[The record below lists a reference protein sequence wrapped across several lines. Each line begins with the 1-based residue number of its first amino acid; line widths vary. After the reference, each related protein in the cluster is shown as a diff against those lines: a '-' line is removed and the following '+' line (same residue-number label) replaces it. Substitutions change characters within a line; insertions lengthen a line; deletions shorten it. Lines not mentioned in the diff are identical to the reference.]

1 MLLRKVLFAVLLA
14 GLLAAATGPGDVL
27 FSPLGQVYQM
37 IRTYYYRSDQVPDT
51 QLLHGAIR
59 GMIDSLGDPYS
70 TFFTPEEYQG
80 WQDSLSG
87 EYSGV
92 GIEITLR
99 NGRVTVVTPFPG
111 TPAYAGGIRPGDWIM
126 AVDGDSTEG
135 WTLEKTSS
143 RIRGEAGT
151 TVVLTIQHEDGTIRD
166 VPLVRQKIVIESV
179 RWEYRAEEKVGYI
192 RILRF
197 DFDTPGLLGKA
208 LFSFPLQELAGI
220 VLDLRN
226 NPGGV
231 LSSSVEAASYF
242 IDRGVVVR
250 TRGPSFGE
258 RTYSS
263 RGNSVPNV
271 PLAVLVNK
279 GTASAAEIMAGA
291 IQDYGAGVLVGT
303 PTFGKGLVQ
312 EIVMRLPDGGAIKL
326 TTGEYFT
333 PNNRSVQD
341 VGLTPDLLVERKETD
356 DGDPQLAAAL
366 EWIASR
372 AGVLTGTGR

>member
-1 MLLRKVLFAVLLA
+1 MLQRIFLA
-14 GLLAAATGPGDVL
+14 LALVGVLAAGAAPGDVL
-27 FSPLGQVYQM
+27 FAPLGQVYQA
-37 IRTYYYRSDQVPDT
+37 IRSYYYRADQVPDSE
-51 QLLHGAIR
+51 LLHGAIR
-59 GMIDSLGDPYS
+59 GVIDALGDPYS

-111 TPAYAGGIRPGDWIM
+111 TPAYAGGIRPGDWIV

-151 TVVLTIQHEDGTIRD
+151 TVVLTIQREDGTIRD
-166 VPLVRQKIVIESV
+166 IPLVRQKIVIESV
-179 RWEYRAEEKVGYI
+179 RAEYRAEEKVGYI

-208 LFSFPLQELAGI
+208 LFSFPLQELVGI
-220 VLDLRN
+220 VVDLRN

-263 RGNSVPNV
+263 RGNSVPNL

-279 GTASAAEIMAGA
+279 GTASASEIMAGA
-291 IQDYGAGVLVGT
+291 IQDHGVGVLIGT

-333 PNNRSVQD
+333 PNGRSVQD
-341 VGLTPDLLVERKETD
+341 VGLTPDLLVERTEGD
-356 DGDPQLAAAL
+356 EGDPELAAAL
-366 EWIASR
+366 EWIASQ
-372 AGVLTGTGR
+372 AGALTGAGR

>member
-1 MLLRKVLFAVLLA
+1 MLRRLVVALLLV
-14 GLLAAATGPGDVL
+14 GMLAAGAGPGDVL
-27 FSPLGQVYQM
+27 FAPLGQVYQI
-37 IRTYYYRSDQVPDT
+37 IRSYYYRADQVPDSA
-51 QLLHGAIR
+51 LLQGAIQ
-59 GMIDSLGDPYS
+59 GVVDSLGDPYS

-126 AVDGDSTEG
+126 AVDGDSTDG

-143 RIRGEAGT
+143 RIRGDAGT
-151 TVVLTIQHEDGTIRD
+151 TVVLTVQHEDGTVED
-166 VPLVRQKIVIESV
+166 VPLVRQRIQIDAV
-179 RWEYRAEEKVGYI
+179 RSEYRAADSVGYV
-192 RILRF
+192 RVLRF

-208 LFSFPLQELAGI
+208 LFSFPLQDLAGLVI
-220 VLDLRN
+220 DLRN
-226 NPGGV
+226 NPGGL
-231 LSSSVEAASYF
+231 LSAAVEAASYF
-242 IDRGVVVR
+242 VDRGVIVR

-263 RGNSVPNV
+263 RGNSLPNLPV
-271 PLAVLVNK
+271 AVLVNK

-291 IQDYGAGVLVGT
+291 IQDYAVGVLVGSQ
-303 PTFGKGLVQ
+303 TFGKGLVQ
-312 EIVMRLPDGGAIKL
+312 EIVMRLPDGGALKL

-333 PNNRSVQD
+333 PNGRSVQD
-341 VGLTPDLLVERKETD
+341 VGLTPDIAVERGDQEQD
-356 DGDPQLAAAL
+356 DPQLEAAL
-366 EWIASR
+366 EWIRTR
-372 AGVLTGTGR
+372 AGAPVGAAR

>member
-1 MLLRKVLFAVLLA
+1 MVRKLCVALLLVGVLAIGA
-14 GLLAAATGPGDVL
+14 GPGDVL
-27 FSPLGQVYQM
+27 FSPLGQIYQT
-37 IRTYYYRSDQVPDT
+37 IRDYYYRSDAISDT
-51 QLLHGAIR
+51 TLLHGAIK
-59 GMIDSLGDPYS
+59 GLVDSLGDPYS
-70 TFFTPEEYQG
+70 TFFPPEEYKS
-80 WQDSLSG
+80 WQESLSG

-126 AVDGDSTEG
+126 AVDGESTEG

-143 RIRGEAGT
+143 RIRGPAGT
-151 TVVLTIQHEDGTIRD
+151 TVVLTVQHEDGTIRD
-166 VPLVRQKIVIESV
+166 IPLVRQRIVIESV
-179 RWEYRAEEKVGYI
+179 RAEYRAEEKVGYI

-208 LFSFPLQELAGI
+208 LFSFPLQQLAGL
-220 VLDLRN
+220 VVDLRN
-226 NPGGV
+226 NPGGI
-231 LSSSVEAASYF
+231 LSSSVEVASYF

-258 RTYSS
+258 RTFSS
-263 RGNSVPNV
+263 RGNTVPNL

-279 GTASAAEIMAGA
+279 GTASAAEILAGA
-291 IQDYGAGVLVGT
+291 IQDYGVGVLVGT
-303 PTFGKGLVQ
+303 KTFGKGLVQ

-333 PNNRSVQD
+333 PKGRAVHD
-341 VGLTPDLLVERKETD
+341 IGLTPEIAVERRED
-356 DGDPQLAAAL
+356 DKADPQLQAAL
-366 EWIASR
+366 DWIRSQAKVP
-372 AGVLTGTGR
+372 AGSGR

>member
-1 MLLRKVLFAVLLA
+1 MMRKVSLILLLVGVLA
-14 GLLAAATGPGDVL
+14 IGAGPGDVL
-27 FSPLGQVYQM
+27 FSPLGQIYEI
-37 IRTYYYRSDQVPDT
+37 IRSYYYRADEVPDSA
-51 QLLHGAIR
+51 LLHGAIQ
-59 GMIDSLGDPYS
+59 GVIDSLGDPYS
-70 TFFTPEEYQG
+70 TFFTPQEYQG

-111 TPAYAGGIRPGDWIM
+111 TPAYAGGIRPGDRIM

-143 RIRGEAGT
+143 RIRGEPGT
-151 TVVLTIQHEDGTIRD
+151 TVVLTVEHEDGTTEDI
-166 VPLVRQKIVIESV
+166 PLVRQRIQIDAV
-179 RWEYRAEEKVGYI
+179 RSEYRADENVGYI

-197 DFDTPGLLGKA
+197 DFDTPGLLGRA
-208 LFSFPLQELAGI
+208 LFSFPLQDLAGI
-220 VLDLRN
+220 VIDLRN
-226 NPGGV
+226 NPGGL
-231 LSSSVEAASYF
+231 LSAAVEAASYF
-242 IDRGVVVR
+242 VDRGVIVR

-263 RGNSVPNV
+263 RGNSVPNLPV
-271 PLAVLVNK
+271 AVLVNR

-291 IQDYGAGVLVGT
+291 IQDYEMGALVGT
-303 PTFGKGLVQ
+303 QTFGKGLVQ

-333 PNNRSVQD
+333 PTGRSVQD
-341 VGLTPDLLVERKETD
+341 AGLTPDIIVERADGEQ
-356 DGDPQLAAAL
+356 GDPQLDAAL
-366 EWIASR
+366 QWIESR
-372 AGVLTGTGR
+372 AGVLMGAGR

>member
-1 MLLRKVLFAVLLA
+1 MLYRVFLALALA
-14 GLLAAATGPGDVL
+14 GVLAVGAAPGDVL
-27 FSPLGQVYQM
+27 FSPLGQVYQI
-37 IRTYYYRSDQVPDT
+37 IRHYYYRADEVPDSA
-51 QLLHGAIR
+51 LLHGAIR
-59 GMIDSLGDPYS
+59 GVVDALGDPYS

-80 WQDSLSG
+80 WQESLSG

-135 WTLEKTSS
+135 WTLEKVSS
-143 RIRGEAGT
+143 RIRGEPGT

-166 VPLVRQKIVIESV
+166 VALVRQKIVIESV
-179 RWEYRAEEKVGYI
+179 RSEYRPDEKVGYI

-208 LFSFPLQELAGI
+208 LFSFPLEELAGI

-250 TRGPSFGE
+250 TQGPSFGE

-263 RGNSVPNV
+263 RGNSVRNL
-271 PLAVLVNK
+271 PLAVLINK
-279 GTASAAEIMAGA
+279 GTASASEILAGA
-291 IQDYGAGVLVGT
+291 IQDYGVGVLVGT

-312 EIVMRLPDGGAIKL
+312 EIVMQLPDGGAIKL

-333 PNNRSVQD
+333 PAGRSVHD
-341 VGLTPDLLVERKETD
+341 VGLTPDLLVERTED
-356 DGDPQLAAAL
+356 ESGDPELEAAL
-366 EWIASR
+366 SWIQEQ
-372 AGVLTGTGR
+372 AGVPMGGGR

>member
-1 MLLRKVLFAVLLA
+1 MVRRVSLILLLVGVLAVGA
-14 GLLAAATGPGDVL
+14 GPGDVL
-27 FSPLGQVYQM
+27 FAPLGQIYQV
-37 IRTYYYRSDQVPDT
+37 IRSHYYRASEVSDSV
-51 QLLHGAIR
+51 LLHGAIQ
-59 GMIDSLGDPYS
+59 GVIDSLDDPYS
-70 TFFTPEEYQG
+70 TYFTPEEYQG

-135 WTLEKTSS
+135 WTLERTSS
-143 RIRGEAGT
+143 RIRGEMGT
-151 TVVLTIQHEDGTIRD
+151 TVVLTVEHEDGTIED
-166 VPLVRQKIVIESV
+166 IALVRQRIQIEAVQS
-179 RWEYRAEEKVGYI
+179 EYRAEENIGYI
-192 RILRF
+192 RIMRF

-208 LFSFPLQELAGI
+208 LFSFPLQDLAGLVI
-220 VLDLRN
+220 DLRN

-231 LSSSVEAASYF
+231 LSAAVEAASYF
-242 IDRGVVVR
+242 VDRGVIVR

-263 RGNSVPNV
+263 RGNSVPNLPV
-271 PLAVLVNK
+271 AILVNK

-291 IQDYGAGVLVGT
+291 IQDYGMGVLIGT
-303 PTFGKGLVQ
+303 QTFGKGLVQ

-333 PNNRSVQD
+333 PTGRSVQD
-341 VGLTPDLLVERKETD
+341 VGLPPDIVVERAEGEQSD
-356 DGDPQLAAAL
+356 SQLNAAV
-366 EWIASR
+366 EWIESR
-372 AGVLTGTGR
+372 AGVLMGAGE

>member
-1 MLLRKVLFAVLLA
+1 MMRRVFLALALVGVLAAGAAPGDILFA
-14 GLLAAATGPGDVL
+14 
-27 FSPLGQVYQM
+27 PLGQVYQL
-37 IRTYYYRSDQVPDT
+37 IRTYYYRADEVTDSA
-51 QLLHGAIR
+51 LLHGAIR
-59 GMIDSLGDPYS
+59 GVIDALGDPYS
-70 TFFTPEEYQG
+70 TFFAPDEYQK
-80 WQDSLSG
+80 WEDSLSG

-111 TPAYAGGIRPGDWIM
+111 TPAYAAGIRPGDWIM
-126 AVDGDSTEG
+126 AVDGESTEG
-135 WTLEKTSS
+135 WTLEKVSS
-143 RIRGEAGT
+143 RIRGTAGT
-151 TVVLTIQHEDGTIRD
+151 TVVLTIQHEDGTVRD
-166 VPLVRQKIVIESV
+166 VVLVRQRIVIESV
-179 RWEYRAEEKVGYI
+179 RSEYRPNEKVGYV

-197 DFDTPGLLGKA
+197 DFDTPSLLGKA
-208 LFSFPLQELAGI
+208 LFSFPLQELTGI

-258 RTYSS
+258 RTYNS
-263 RGNSVPNV
+263 RGNSFPNL

-279 GTASAAEIMAGA
+279 GTASASEIIAGA
-291 IQDYGAGVLVGT
+291 IQDYGVGVLIGT
-303 PTFGKGLVQ
+303 QTFGKGLVQ

-333 PNNRSVQD
+333 PKGRGVHD
-341 VGLTPDLLVERKETD
+341 VGLTPDIFVERTED
-356 DGDPQLAAAL
+356 ESGDPQLEAAL
-366 EWIASR
+366 AWIHKQAAVSV
-372 AGVLTGTGR
+372 GGGQ

>member
-1 MLLRKVLFAVLLA
+1 MTRRTLFALLLIGVLA
-14 GLLAAATGPGDVL
+14 VGAGPGDLL

-37 IRTYYYRSDQVPDT
+37 IRTYYYRSDQVTDT

-59 GMIDSLGDPYS
+59 GVIDSLGDPYS
-70 TFFTPEEYQG
+70 TFFTPEEYKS
-80 WQDSLSG
+80 WEDSLSG

-126 AVDGDSTEG
+126 AVDGESTEG
-135 WTLEKTSS
+135 WTLEKASS
-143 RIRGEAGT
+143 KIRGPAGT
-151 TVVLTIQHEDGTIRD
+151 TVVLTVMHEDGTVRD
-166 VPLVRQKIVIESV
+166 VPLVRQRIVIESV
-179 RWEYRAEEKVGYI
+179 RSEYRADEKVGYI

-208 LFSFPLQELAGI
+208 LFSFPLQELSGI

-242 IDRGVVVR
+242 IDRGVIVR

-263 RGNSVPNV
+263 RGNNVPNL

-291 IQDYGAGVLVGT
+291 IQDYGVGVLVGT
-303 PTFGKGLVQ
+303 STFGKGLVQ

-333 PNNRSVQD
+333 PKSRAVQD
-341 VGLTPDLLVERKETD
+341 VGLTPDLLVERKDTD
-356 DGDPQLAAAL
+356 EGDPQLEAAL
-366 EWIASR
+366 EWIR
-372 AGVLTGTGR
+372 AQARVPTGR

>member
-1 MLLRKVLFAVLLA
+1 MVRRVSLILLLVGVLAVGA
-14 GLLAAATGPGDVL
+14 GPGDVL
-27 FSPLGQVYQM
+27 FAPLGQIYQV
-37 IRTYYYRSDQVPDT
+37 IRSHYYRASEVSDSV
-51 QLLHGAIR
+51 LLHGAIQ
-59 GMIDSLGDPYS
+59 GVIDSLDDPYS
-70 TFFTPEEYQG
+70 TYFTPEEYQG

-135 WTLEKTSS
+135 WTLERTSS
-143 RIRGEAGT
+143 RIRGEMGT
-151 TVVLTIQHEDGTIRD
+151 TVVLTVEHEDGTIED
-166 VPLVRQKIVIESV
+166 IALVRQRIQIEAVQS
-179 RWEYRAEEKVGYI
+179 EYRAEENIGYI
-192 RILRF
+192 RIMRF

-208 LFSFPLQELAGI
+208 LFSFPLQDLAGLVI
-220 VLDLRN
+220 DLRN

-231 LSSSVEAASYF
+231 LSAAVEAASYF
-242 IDRGVVVR
+242 VDRGVIVR

-263 RGNSVPNV
+263 RGNSVPNLPV
-271 PLAVLVNK
+271 AILVNK

-291 IQDYGAGVLVGT
+291 IQDYGMGVLIGT
-303 PTFGKGLVQ
+303 QTFGKGLVQ

-333 PNNRSVQD
+333 PTGRSVQD
-341 VGLTPDLLVERKETD
+341 VGLPPDIVVERVEGEQSD
-356 DGDPQLAAAL
+356 SQLNAAV
-366 EWIASR
+366 EWIESR
-372 AGVLTGTGR
+372 AGVLMGAGE

>member
-1 MLLRKVLFAVLLA
+1 MVRRVSLILLLVGVLAVGA
-14 GLLAAATGPGDVL
+14 GPGDVL
-27 FSPLGQVYQM
+27 FAPLGQIYQV
-37 IRTYYYRSDQVPDT
+37 IRSYYYRASEVSDSV
-51 QLLHGAIR
+51 LLHGAIQ
-59 GMIDSLGDPYS
+59 GVIDSLDDPYS
-70 TFFTPEEYQG
+70 TYFTPEEYQG

-135 WTLEKTSS
+135 WTLERTSS
-143 RIRGEAGT
+143 RIRGEMGT
-151 TVVLTIQHEDGTIRD
+151 TVVLTVEHEDGTIED
-166 VPLVRQKIVIESV
+166 IPLVRQRIQIEAVQS
-179 RWEYRAEEKVGYI
+179 EYRAEENIGYI
-192 RILRF
+192 RIMRF

-208 LFSFPLQELAGI
+208 LFSFPLQDLAGLVI
-220 VLDLRN
+220 DLRN

-231 LSSSVEAASYF
+231 LSAAVEAASYF
-242 IDRGVVVR
+242 VDRGVIVR

-263 RGNSVPNV
+263 RGNSVPNLPV
-271 PLAVLVNK
+271 AILVNK

-291 IQDYGAGVLVGT
+291 IQDYGMGVLIGT
-303 PTFGKGLVQ
+303 QTFGKGLVQ

-333 PNNRSVQD
+333 PTGRSVQD
-341 VGLTPDLLVERKETD
+341 VGLPPDIVVERVEGEQSD
-356 DGDPQLAAAL
+356 SQLNAAL
-366 EWIASR
+366 EWIESR
-372 AGVLTGTGR
+372 AGVLMGAGE